1 MRETH
6 EKALRLFEIRA
17 ELKKLQKEESE
28 LKEFFLSKLD
38 KKKQHAFGAVFM
50 KITEVSR
57 KMVNTDKLKEEYTKV
72 YEDCLVERSYKRLHS
87 EKIK

>member
-1 MRETH
+1 MTKTH
-6 EKALRLFEIRA
+6 EKAVRLFEIRA

-28 LKEFFLSKLD
+28 LKEFFMSKLD
-38 KKKQHAFGAVFM
+38 KEKKQIFGAIFM
-50 KITEVSR
+50 KITEVNR
-57 KMVNTDKLKEEYTKV
+57 KMVNTDKLKQEYAKV